1 MILLL
6 KRHLKLLLFN
16 DNNDVRGFTTGKC
29 SVLPQH
35 FHHKINVAVTV
46 ILLFF
51 NIFCLR
57 LCACGL
63 IIIIIIIIIIHLLQV
78 NITHL
83 HSENSRKNG
92 THIITQLPLLAV
104 VQLVQFVLATGQV
117 VKVVIVKCMQNAST
131 GHTVNHIIM

>member
-63 IIIIIIIIIIHLLQV
+63 IIIIIITIIIIIIIHLLQV

-83 HSENSRKNG
+83 LSENSRKNG
-92 THIITQLPLLAV
+92 THNITQLPLLAV
-104 VQLVQFVLATGQV
+104 VQLVQFVLATG
-117 VKVVIVKCMQNAST
+117 
-131 GHTVNHIIM
+131 